1 MKTLKERF
9 ESVVDAYTKAFDKK
23 HEIHDGFWIADIK
36 GYIYGFSIGGY
47 FIDYDGMRFDIDENL
62 DPSIVGLWIDYIY
75 DVEDPEK
82 QLSFKFWV
90 EKFRK

>member
-9 ESVVDAYTKAFDKK
+9 ES
-23 HEIHDGFWIADIK
+23 
-36 GYIYGFSIGGY
+36 
-47 FIDYDGMRFDIDENL
+47 
-62 DPSIVGLWIDYIY
+62 
-75 DVEDPEK
+75 VEDPEK

>member
-36 GYIYGFSIGGY
+36 NSCLLNFGLKNS
-47 FIDYDGMRFDIDENL
+47 EN
-62 DPSIVGLWIDYIY
+62 
-75 DVEDPEK
+75 K
-82 QLSFKFWV
+82 
-90 EKFRK
+90 